1 MTRTAYTG
9 GGGGG
14 GGECL
19 PQRTLVLL
27 DGTWRQ
33 TRQMLNGAQTRK
45 PGRRPRLWCERGSG
59 ERVLEVEGVGGHR
72 GAPSTRVFCYG
83 GRLPSRAHRAPSGC
97 CRACPVAHAANA
109 EVLARCERVQLSA
122 TQLRSAFMRSQ
133 PKNRCCPADIRTRPL
148 SAIGRGG
155 DRSRTGPAQLSQ
167 YLVLL
172 SSHTAELPF
181 RFTPNLGQDVNLG

>member
-59 ERVLEVEGVGGHR
+59 ERGGEGMGGHR
-72 GAPSTRVFCYG
+72 GAPSTRLFRWPSTFTG
-83 GRLPSRAHRAPSGC
+83 TSGSKWLLPCLP
-97 CRACPVAHAANA
+97 CRACSQRGGAGALRARSAQRDAAAQRIHALAA
-109 EVLARCERVQLSA
+109 QKQVLPRRHSHSA
-122 TQLRSAFMRSQ
+122 TQRDRAGGKQIPNWSCAAV
-133 PKNRCCPADIRTRPL
+133 PVPRTTL
-148 SAIGRGG
+148 
-155 DRSRTGPAQLSQ
+155 
-167 YLVLL
+167 
-172 SSHTAELPF
+172 
-181 RFTPNLGQDVNLG
+181 FTYR